1 MSLTPASKALG
12 CSEGRFRRET
22 ALVVSTVMVGLMEV
36 CLKVP
41 HEPPIIQAEAPSSH
55 LISSAVNSH
64 GLQLC
69 PVPVPG
75 PLAGHWEKP
84 GQRSLTNEAP
94 SSHRGLFPATAAPAQ
109 VFPEAYSS
117 NFPSHGVHTQKSP
130 LKTPVPRRYAPEPV
144 PKNGKISEKENSV
157 VEKENISKPTREGEG
172 KGLEH
177 VLNSQETPLKQVEY
191 SKKAA
196 LNSNERSWHSERH
209 RHKALPPDAIS
220 SFESYSSIEK
230 TVQKAD
236 HLLQDLGKLRREM
249 HNILQEATTWKSDMN
264 DLIKRCPGRDS
275 YPKDCA

>member
-1 MSLTPASKALG
+1 MKVTKQGLIPSPAGGALYWLLPRAG
-12 CSEGRFRRET
+12 IFCTF
-22 ALVVSTVMVGLMEV
+22 VS
-36 CLKVP
+36 
-41 HEPPIIQAEAPSSH
+41 QSH

-236 HLLQDLGKLRREM
+236 HLLQGLGKLRREM

-264 DLIKRCPGRDS
+264 DLIKAKNPPVAADPPEHHLVSKPSILQNIQVPR
-275 YPKDCA
+275 